1 MTRTHPFLA
10 VSMSAALLLA
20 TASCGDDDAD
30 SAEPGGTEAADGG
43 IESLAD
49 LSGGRIG
56 VQSGTTGEA
65 YANDN
70 LPDGAEV
77 VSFDDTTGLFGAL
90 ESDDID
96 AILQDLPVNA
106 GRVAEDD
113 STAVVETFATDEQY
127 GFAVAQGSDLK
138 AELDE
143 ALATVR
149 DDGTYDALFEKYF
162 PLDGDEP
169 GPGPDETEVEGSEVL
184 NVCSDIPYPPMEME
198 GDGPRGLEYT
208 GFDIELLD
216 AMAAE
221 LDQRLEILAVG
232 FDGILGNLAS
242 GTCDVVASSVTI
254 TDERL
259 EEVDFTDPYFD
270 ADQSLLVKT
279 S

>member
-90 ESDDID
+90 ESDEID

-113 STAVVETFATDEQY
+113 STAVVETFATDEEY

-169 GPGPDETEVEGSEVL
+169 GPGPDEPEVQGSEVL

-208 GFDIELLD
+208 GVDIERLD

-254 TDERL
+254 TDERR